1 MKRTL
6 KTLFTVILIFCIQQA
21 GICYAETIRK
31 INLDDAI
38 QLSLSNNLDLQSA
51 RIEVELAK
59 NGVKIANRLKNPEFN
74 IFYNYGRAGR
84 SEPQQIGVSETLEL
98 AKRAPRKNLAKSEL
112 YKKEL
117 DVKLAE
123 FTLEMDVRETYVDLV
138 GAKTVL
144 NDLLAQ
150 DMLLCELADIA
161 QKRYEAGKASQTDV
175 IQAQIALN
183 RLSTS
188 IHSARTAVN
197 TARNDFNKA
206 LNIKEDS
213 GIVYD
218 TQEDFLPGETVFI
231 SLKTPD
237 FNNKLPPFELV
248 AQKALE
254 KRLDVRA
261 AKQEVDIA
269 RKNLVVVTRQRIPDI
284 ELFGG
289 YAYLPRSHADS
300 GRFEPGAY
308 AGANVSN
315 IPLFYTY
322 KPEIKNAKLQ
332 VEQSEINYESAKN
345 KALKDLSS
353 AYEKLVTSQTNL
365 LFYKDKLVKDS
376 EELIKISQKNYK
388 EGKTDLTSVVLMQQS
403 FREIVTGYNKALTDY
418 YTDWIDFLREVNQ
431 EDFDLFDNN
440 L

>member
-1 MKRTL
+1 ML
-6 KTLFTVILIFCIQQA
+6 LSYSPV
-21 GICYAETIRK
+21 YAAHVKK

-38 QLSLSNNLDLQSA
+38 QLSLSNNLDLQAA

-59 NGVKIANRLKNPEFN
+59 NGVKIANRLQNPDFN

-84 SEPQQIGVSETLEL
+84 SEPQQIGLTETVEIG
-98 AKRAPRKNLAKSEL
+98 KRAPRKKLAKSEL

-161 QKRYEAGKASQTDV
+161 QKRFEAGKATQTDV

-183 RLSTS
+183 RLATS
-188 IHSARTAVN
+188 VNSARTAVN
-197 TARNDFNKA
+197 AARNDFNKA
-206 LNIKEDS
+206 LNIKEESD
-213 GIVYD
+213 IIYD
-218 TQEDFLPGETVFI
+218 TKEDFLPGETVFI

-237 FNNKLPPFELV
+237 FNKKLPPFELV

-254 KRLDVRA
+254 KRLDIRA

-269 RKNLVVVTRQRIPDI
+269 RKNLTVVSRQRIPDV

-289 YAYLPRSHADS
+289 YAYLAHTKSDS
-300 GRFEPGAY
+300 GNYEAGAY
-308 AGANVSN
+308 AGAALNN
-315 IPLFYTY
+315 IPVFYTY

-332 VEQSEINYESAKN
+332 IEQAQINYESAKN
-345 KALKDLSS
+345 KALKDLST
-353 AYEKLVTSQTNL
+353 AYERLITSQTNL
-365 LFYKDKLVKDS
+365 LFYKNKLVKDS
-376 EELIKISQKNYK
+376 AELIRISQKNYK
-388 EGKTDLTSVVLMQQS
+388 EGKSDLTSVIMMQQS
-403 FREIVTGYNKALTDY
+403 FREILTGYNSALTEY
-418 YTDWIDFLREVNQ
+418 YTDWIDFLREVNE
-431 EDFDLFDNN
+431 EDFNLFDEN